1 MKLSFWD
8 ILASMVML
16 AGLALATI
24 FINIFINPYS
34 FINPFPP
41 PTPIATLDVPT
52 LTPSLRVLPD
62 LWTTTPGIQETFD
75 MMGTPSVTAGGPTV
89 TGTITGT
96 VFVLPTKT
104 VTPTPPNTPTFT
116 KTFSKT
122 PNKTLTVYYLKT
134 ATMTATKTQ
143 EGASGDKIPPTT
155 PGNPYSTSLASDP
168 NPVFSW
174 AASSDTGGSGLAG
187 YHVTWGLD
195 SGGNN
200 TMYKGTATTFVSPT
214 LTTPGIYYFYVRA
227 YDEAGNQSAW
237 AGPARFGYTGFGA
250 PSAVTNAATGVTS
263 TGATLRGTVSAN
275 GYSTTVTFNYGTT
288 TSYGTTVTAAE
299 SPVSSSSTSVSYVLS
314 GLTPA
319 TTYHFRV
326 SAINAGG
333 GPINGSDIT
342 FTTLKADQ
350 AALTITDPGI
360 MTYGGGSATLTTTGG
375 SGTGAVTYDD
385 GSSTGCTVTTGGVLT
400 VTNASGT
407 CNIVATKAA
416 DATYNA
422 RSSASLAVTL
432 AKANQAAITFT
443 DPGPVAYQDTVTLT
457 ASGGSGTGAFSYDA
471 TGSTGCTIASVN
483 ELTVTD
489 NTGTCDVVATKAADN
504 NYNAASSAST
514 AVSMTVAT
522 QTTLVVDDPGSLAF
536 GSTTTLTT
544 SGGSG
549 TGAVTFDIGGS
560 TGCSLSGDD
569 LTITDNTGSCAV
581 TATKAADA
589 NYMVA
594 TSASQTIT
602 MVKADQTIGAISPTS
617 GSVLAGSAALSPTT
631 ASSGLAVVFASTT
644 PAVCTV
650 SGTNVIYNI
659 EGTCSVT
666 ANQAGD
672 ANYNAAPQVNGTI
685 TVGP

>member
-8 ILASMVML
+8 IMASMVML

-52 LTPSLRVLPD
+52 LTPSQRVLPD
-62 LWTTTPGIQETFD
+62 VWTTTPGIQETFD
-75 MMGTPSVTAGGPTV
+75 MMGTPSVTGTSITA

-96 VFVLPTKT
+96 VFVLPSKT

-122 PNKTLTVYYLKT
+122 PNKTLTTYYLKT
-134 ATMTATKTQ
+134 ATMTATKTA

-155 PGNPYSTSLASDP
+155 PGTPYSYSAGSNP

-174 AASSDTGGSGLAG
+174 GASTDTGGSGLKG
-187 YHVTWGLD
+187 YKITWGLD

-200 TMYKGTATTFVSPT
+200 PIYTTTATTWTAPT

-227 YDEAGNQSAW
+227 EDEAGNQSAW
-237 AGPARFGYTGFGA
+237 AGPCRFGYTGVGA
-250 PSAVTNAATGVTS
+250 PSATTNAATGVTS

-275 GYSTTVTFNYGTT
+275 GYSTTVTFEYGLTT
-288 TSYGTTVTAAE
+288 IYGTTVTAIE
-299 SPVSSSSTSVSYVLS
+299 SPVSTASASVSYVLT
-314 GLTPA
+314 GLSPA
-319 TTYHFRV
+319 TTYHYRV

-333 GPINGSDIT
+333 GPINGSDVV
-342 FTTLKADQ
+342 FTTLKANQ
-350 AALTITDPGI
+350 NPLTINDPGTL
-360 MTYGGGSATLTTTGG
+360 TYGGGSVTLTTTGG
-375 SGTGAVTYDD
+375 SGTGAVTFNA
-385 GSSTGCTVTTGGVLT
+385 GSSTGCTVTTAGVLT

-422 RSSASLAVTL
+422 ISSPTLTVTL
-432 AKANQAAITFT
+432 AKANQAAIVFT
-443 DPGPVAYQDTVTLT
+443 DPGPVAYLNTITLT
-457 ASGGSGTGAFSYDA
+457 ASGGSGTGGFSFDA

-483 ELTVTD
+483 QLTVTD
-489 NTGTCDVVATKAADN
+489 NTGTCNVVATKAADN

-514 AVSMTVAT
+514 AVTMTVAP
-522 QTTLVVDDPGSLAF
+522 QATLTVDNPGSLAF
-536 GSTTTLTT
+536 GSTTTLST

-560 TGCSLSGDD
+560 SGCSLSGAD
-569 LTITDNTGSCAV
+569 LTITDNTGTCAV
-581 TATKAADA
+581 TATKDADA
-589 NYMVA
+589 HYSSA
-594 TSASQTIT
+594 TSASRTIT
-602 MVKADQTIGAISPTS
+602 MVQANQTIGTISPTS
-617 GSVLAGSAALSPTT
+617 GSLSGGSDTLSPAT
-631 ASSGLAVVFASTT
+631 SSAGLPVTFASTT
-644 PAVCTV
+644 TGICTV
-650 SGTNVIYNI
+650 SGTTVTYVA
-659 EGTCSVT
+659 EGNCGIT
-666 ANQAGD
+666 ANQSGD
-672 ANYNAAPQVNGTI
+672 THYNPAPQVTGTI
-685 TVGP
+685 VVGP